1 MSRHERPW
9 IYYDVAVS
17 LCPTCLRKVEG
28 KIVFQD
34 DCVFLDKRCP
44 EHGPVRVLLADDVEY
59 WRRGRE
65 VFLKRSEMPRRFQTP
80 VEHGCPYD
88 CGLCADH
95 EQHACLALVEVTDRC
110 NLTCPVCYASSGP
123 GHGRHRTLE
132 EIERMLDAVVEAEGE
147 PDVVQISGGE
157 PTVHPEFFRILDLA
171 RERPIRHLMVNTN
184 GIRIAREDG
193 FAERLATYAPGFEL
207 YLQFDSLRPGPLL
220 DLRGED
226 LRATHER
233 ALEKLDALDLSTTL
247 VVTVKKGVNDDEIGA
262 LIDFALTHP
271 CVRGVTFQ
279 PVQVAG
285 RVEGFDPARDRLTL
299 SEVRRRILEQ
309 TSVFRPEDIV
319 PVPCHPDAIA
329 MAYALKAGGR
339 VHPLTGLVDPSV
351 LIEGGR
357 STIALERDP
366 ALQQALVGLFSAAPG
381 PEARATRLK
390 DLLCCLPQVSGPD
403 GLGYGNVFRVIIMQF
418 LDAWSLDVRSVKRAC
433 VQIVHPDGRLIPFDT
448 YNLLYRG
455 DLEARVLAPLRA
467 RGAAPVGGRP

>member
-1 MSRHERPW
+1 MSRRERPW
-9 IYYDVAVS
+9 TYYDVAVS

-34 DCVFLDKRCP
+34 GSVYMDKRCP

-59 WRRGRE
+59 WRRARE
-65 VFLKRSEMPRRFQTP
+65 VFLKRSEMPQRFQTP

-95 EQHACLALVEVTDRC
+95 EQHACLALVEITDRC
-110 NLTCPVCYASSGP
+110 NLTCPICYADSGP
-123 GHGRHRTLE
+123 GRGRHRTLD
-132 EIERMLDAVVEAEGE
+132 EIERMLDAVVHAEGE

-184 GIRIAREDG
+184 GVRIAKEDG
-193 FAERLATYAPGFEL
+193 FAERLATYMPGFEL
-207 YLQFDSLRPGPLL
+207 YLQFDSLRPEPLL

-226 LRATHER
+226 LRAIHER
-233 ALEKLDALDLSTTL
+233 ALDRLDALDLSTTL
-247 VVTVKKGVNDDEIGA
+247 VVTVKRGVNDDQIGE
-262 LIDFALTHP
+262 LVDYALTRR

-285 RVEGFDPARDRLTL
+285 RTQNFDPARNRLTL
-299 SEVRRRILEQ
+299 SEVRRRLLEQ
-309 TSVFRPEDIV
+309 TDVFRPEDVI

-329 MAYALKAGGR
+329 MAYALKLGDS
-339 VHPLTGLVDPSV
+339 VHALTGLVDPDI
-351 LIEGGR
+351 LIHGGR

-366 ALQQALVGLFSAAPG
+366 ALHQALAGLFSAAPG
-381 PEARATRLK
+381 PEAREHRLR
-390 DLLCCLPQVSGPD
+390 DLLCCLPQVEGPD
-403 GLGYGNVFRVIIMQF
+403 GLSYRNVFRVIILQF

-433 VQIVHPDGRLIPFDT
+433 VQIVHPDGRLVPFDT

-455 DLEARVLAPLRA
+455 SLEADVLEPLRRA
-467 RGAAPVGGRP
+467 TAGGAPA